1 MHNIDAKMREAVLDD
16 ESITD
21 ADYDTFTLLANDLI
35 PIRLWK
41 LSGSDANDVYQSMKT
56 HAYKHDV
63 GF

>member
-21 ADYDTFTLLANDLI
+21 ADYDAFTLLANDLI
-35 PIRLWK
+35 QRQLWK

-56 HAYKHDV
+56 HADKHDI
-63 GF
+63 